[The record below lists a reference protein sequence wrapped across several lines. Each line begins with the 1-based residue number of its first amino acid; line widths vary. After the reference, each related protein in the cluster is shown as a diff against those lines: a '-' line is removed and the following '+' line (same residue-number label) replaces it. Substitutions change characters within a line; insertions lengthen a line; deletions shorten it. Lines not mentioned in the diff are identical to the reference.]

1 MSIPENRSQK
11 VPGYVI
17 ILIIIAA
24 IPALLMPVLL
34 SMSQSPLVQLSK
46 ILMWLFPFYLIVA
59 AFLSWQC
66 YKYERKVMAWILIV
80 IMYLTDASVILL
92 LNM

>member
-17 ILIIIAA
+17 LLIIIAA